1 MSTDTELAKELG
13 LFSAL
18 AIGAGTMIGAGI
30 FVLPAAAASEAGPA
44 AALAFVVAGF
54 IALFTALSISELGTA
69 FPKAGGGYYYIN
81 DALGPLFGSIA
92 GWGNWLGLA
101 FATAFYMIG
110 FGAYAEIYLAI
121 PDLFVVQGHQLAAVA
136 AALVFVAVNYYG
148 AKETGTVQV
157 AIVAVLIA
165 VLTIFTIIGLFHLDL
180 SNLQPFAPSDTG
192 GYSAVLP
199 AAGLIFVTYLGF
211 AEINTVAEEMKNPG
225 RNLPLAVI
233 GSLLFVIVL
242 YGIVMLIVIGIDGY
256 QTVEAEGEQAVARL
270 AEAMIGG
277 IGLALLTFGG
287 LLATASSANASI
299 LASSRINFAMGRDRI
314 ITDWINE
321 IHPRFGTPYRSIALT
336 GAIIFAFILYGDVET
351 LAKAGSVLH
360 LIVYGLLNVALI
372 VYRETDVTAYE
383 PDFRVPLYPIVPILG
398 AVLSFALIFAMAPI
412 EIVLS
417 ALFVVFGVIWWGLYA
432 KNTAESRSLVG
443 EAIAPADDGADDDV
457 YRIVIPVANPKT
469 QGELLELAAAS
480 ALERAGDADPELVA
494 VNVIEVPHQTSLEQK
509 LKFEQ
514 ERVDRQQELLE
525 GANEAVE
532 GMAVAFRTR
541 AIVGRHAGRAILS
554 VVEEENADQVLLG
567 WRGYRPRREHVLG
580 STIDPILRDAPCAV
594 TLVKLEVGR
603 PVGRTVAL
611 AGRGPHAPIAAQ
623 RAAEFATID
632 DTVPTLLNVQL
643 PVEGPDGDLE
653 DDPASEDTLAEGDTP
668 EERET
673 PTDGD
678 TPEERGQ
685 QTIEE
690 VAEAA
695 GLATDAYDSR
705 VLVDDD
711 VSTAILD
718 AVDEYDTVC
727 VGVSEKSA
735 VSRILFGSIAKRVSQ
750 ESDAN
755 VAMVRG
761 AYETHRTIREAIAER
776 LLR

>member
-1 MSTDTELAKELG
+1 MATDTELAKELG
-13 LFSAL
+13 LYSAL

-44 AALAFVVAGF
+44 AALAFVVAGL

-121 PDLFVVQGHQLAAVA
+121 PDLFVVEGHQLAALA
-136 AALVFVAVNYYG
+136 AAMVFVAVNYYG

-157 AIVAVLIA
+157 AIVAVLIG
-165 VLTIFTIIGLFHLDL
+165 VLTVFTIVGLFHLDA
-180 SNLQPFAPSDTG
+180 SNLQPFAPSETG

-211 AEINTVAEEMKNPG
+211 AEINTVAEEMRNPG

-242 YGIVMLIVIGIDGY
+242 YAIVMLIVIGIDGY
-256 QTVEAEGEQAVARL
+256 ETVEGHGEQAVARL

-277 IGLALLTFGG
+277 AGLALLTFGG

-321 IHPRFGTPYRSIALT
+321 VHPRFGTPYRSIALT
-336 GAIIFAFILYGDVET
+336 GALILAFILYGDVET

-372 VYRETDVTAYE
+372 VYRETDVTTYE
-383 PDFRVPLYPIVPILG
+383 PDFRVPLYPFVPIFG

-432 KNTAESRSLVG
+432 KNTAESTSLVG
-443 EAIAPADDGADDDV
+443 EAIAPSDDDEDDEV
-457 YRIVIPVANPKT
+457 YRIVVPVANPAT
-469 QGELLELAAAS
+469 QGDLLELAAAS
-480 ALERAGDADPELVA
+480 ARVRSGDDDPEIVA
-494 VNVIEVPHQTSLEQK
+494 VNVIEVPHQTSLEQQVA
-509 LKFEQ
+509 FEG
-514 ERVDRQQELLE
+514 ERIERQQQLLE
-525 GANEAVE
+525 SASEAVE
-532 GMAVAFRTR
+532 GGTVGIRTR
-541 AIVGRHAGRAILS
+541 ALVGRHPGRALLQ
-554 VVEEENADQVLLG
+554 VVEEEAADQVLLG
-567 WRGYRPRREHVLG
+567 WRGERSRREHVFG
-580 STIDPILRDAPCAV
+580 STIDPIIAGAPCDV
-594 TLVKLEVGR
+594 TLVALEDGPIGR
-603 PVGRTVAL
+603 PVVL
-611 AGRGPHAPIAAQ
+611 AGPGPHAPVAAR

-632 DTVPTLLNVQL
+632 DTVPVLLNVQRPL
-643 PVEGPDGDLE
+643 
-653 DDPASEDTLAEGDTP
+653 DDDDANDP
-668 EERET
+668 ETIDPEARGMET
-673 PTDGD
+673 
-678 TPEERGQ
+678 
-685 QTIEE
+685 IAA
-690 VAEAA
+690 VADAA
-695 GLATDAYDSR
+695 GLEEGTYEAEVVVAEDIER
-705 VLVDDD
+705 G
-711 VSTAILD
+711 ILES
-718 AVDEYDTVC
+718 VEPYETVC
-727 VGVSEKSA
+727 VGLTESNFVSQ
-735 VSRILFGSIAKRVSQ
+735 ILYGSIARRVSQ
-750 ESDAN
+750 ESDGN

-761 AYETHRTIREAIAER
+761 PPERHRTIREAIVER
-776 LLR
+776 LSR